1 MHVDATRQPYSA
13 QHCHDILILH
23 KVVQYIHVHILLKE
37 RSTPEA
43 RYAQNSISQ
52 DFSSKEFRGT
62 QTTGRTVIVSSYGLA
77 EIRVGNEAPKLSPM
91 Y

>member
-52 DFSSKEFRGT
+52 DFSSKVFRGT
-62 QTTGRTVIVSSYGLA
+62 KPRAVIVSSYGLA
-77 EIRVGNEAPKLSPM
+77 ELRVGNEAPKLS
-91 Y
+91 